1 MQCQALDGTCR
12 ARVRAYAHG
21 VRMPGGSR
29 RQRNRRR
36 GDLGLVLSSWG
47 TPNGDVNGDKQ
58 TNGADL
64 TLVLAGWGGC

>member
-1 MQCQALDGTCR
+1 MHAFGHTPTASGCPADLDGSGT
-12 ARVRAYAHG
+12 VDG
-21 VRMPGGSR
+21 
-29 RQRNRRR
+29 